1 MCLCYKLLAVVSYLA
16 LYTVLTHVD
25 AWDVG
30 MWGPSYSPTERPLG
44 VIRVAEVRALARR
57 FDPAGN
63 ERASRSRDATLALL
77 ADSPAPLSRD
87 SFDPGHV
94 TASAIVLSPDR
105 IRILLVRHRKLGR
118 WLQPGGHLEPSD
130 VTILGAAEREVL
142 EETGVPVRH
151 DPTPTIIGI
160 DVHTIPATDVEPAH
174 RHFDLVF
181 RFLAGSAGAPREAG
195 AVWCPVTELDRY
207 EPDEPLRFAVERAV
221 GAFG

>member
-1 MCLCYKLLAVVSYLA
+1 VA
-16 LYTVLTHVD
+16 LYTVWIYVD
-25 AWDVG
+25 AEDVG
-30 MWGPSYSPTERPLG
+30 MWGPSYSPTEGPVG
-44 VIRVAEVRALARR
+44 MIRVAEVHELARR

-77 ADSPAPLSRD
+77 AESPAPLTRA

-105 IRILLVRHRKLGR
+105 ARVLLVRHRKLGR

-130 VTILGAAEREVL
+130 VTLIGAAEREVL

-151 DPTPTIIGI
+151 DPPPTIIGI
-160 DVHTIPATDVEPAH
+160 DVHTIPATDLEPAH

-181 RFLAGSAGAPREAG
+181 RFLAESAVAPSEAG